1 MCRNPAALTAAL
13 LLAGC
18 GHAAVKPVVPKEVK
32 VPVVQYVPLPEAL
45 TKPCPPVHAE
55 GRKVE
60 AVVSAYNANIVMQA
74 DCDAR
79 MARIRELQPTNEKL

>member
-1 MCRNPAALTAAL
+1 MRRHPTALTAAL

-18 GHAAVKPVVPKEVK
+18 GHAVKPVVPKEVK
-32 VPVVQYVPLPEAL
+32 VPMVQYVPIPAAL

-55 GRKVE
+55 GRTVE
-60 AVVSAYNANIVMQA
+60 AVVSAYNANIQVQA

-79 MARIRELQPTNEKL
+79 MEKIRELGQGQ